1 MDIQLM
7 LKGLISGILAAYLI
21 IYGLRP
27 AVPYPE
33 LILEVFENPWMF
45 LMLLIINYYVFLWDM
60 HAGAML
66 LLCIIALV
74 LDYILFTVKGY
85 KKSMVL
91 NENYKNYDIDDIDD
105 EDDVYY
111 QLRKH
116 TR

>member
-1 MDIQLM
+1 
-7 LKGLISGILAAYLI
+7 
-21 IYGLRP
+21 
-27 AVPYPE
+27 
-33 LILEVFENPWMF
+33 
-45 LMLLIINYYVFLWDM
+45 
-60 HAGAML
+60 ML